1 MGELKLKKMIDRKVF
16 SESNRRRERGPMTE
30 YKSERED
37 TRDVF

>member
-16 SESNRRRERGPMTE
+16 SESNRRERDPMTE